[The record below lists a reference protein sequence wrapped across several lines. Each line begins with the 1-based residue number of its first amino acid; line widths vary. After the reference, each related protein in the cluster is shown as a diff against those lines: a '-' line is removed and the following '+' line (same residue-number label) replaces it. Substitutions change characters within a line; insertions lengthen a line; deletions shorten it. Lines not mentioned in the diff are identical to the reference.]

1 MKDPKL
7 KDFTYT
13 YYLKVTTISGGSST
27 PAGVKL
33 VLQGT
38 WYRLTHDGL
47 VLTFNGETYN
57 KGWKEKAA

>member
-1 MKDPKL
+1 MKNPKL

-33 VLQGT
+33 VLQGA
-38 WYRLTHDGL
+38 WYRITHDGL
-47 VLTFNGETYN
+47 VLTFYGKTYN